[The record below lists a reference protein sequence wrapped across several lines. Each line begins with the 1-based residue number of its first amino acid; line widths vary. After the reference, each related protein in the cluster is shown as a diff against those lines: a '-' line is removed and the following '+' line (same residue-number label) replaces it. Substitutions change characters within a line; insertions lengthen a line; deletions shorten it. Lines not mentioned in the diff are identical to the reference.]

1 MQVNNGALAQ
11 SGLLAMVPRIPKFFR
26 WCPIALLM
34 TAGGVCLDASG
45 GFVDTA
51 LPFLE
56 QHCYECHGGKQ
67 TKADLDL
74 KAIRDDSRILQ
85 DLKLWRGVLQ
95 QINSGE
101 MPPAKHPVKPTPEA
115 ITAFNQVLQDSIAAA
130 EAELPP
136 DPGRVTARRL
146 NRTEYNNTVRDLLD
160 VDFNAAENFPAD
172 DIGHGFDNIGDVLSV
187 SPVHLER
194 YLDAA
199 EGIAERAVVLKLP
212 KPPER
217 TTYSIFLEPGN
228 YGSENGTR
236 PVTNDVP
243 ELFVRHTLKEVGQY
257 RFRVRAG
264 ASNDPPADPVQM
276 TLWIGTTNVLTT
288 AVTNT
293 PKQWEWFEVEA
304 ELPAGEHRFAARWA
318 NRDTNAP
325 GQILYIN
332 EFKVIGPKDTRTPF
346 MKRVATVGADLE
358 EDDRTVAVVQ
368 WLLTRT
374 FRRPPTV
381 EETDRYGQVF
391 ASGRTA
397 AGDQFEGGLQ
407 ELIRAALVSPKFLFR
422 IESDPHP
429 DATTPQQLDDFQLA
443 SRLSYFLWSTLPD
456 EELLDL
462 AARQQLSS
470 QLEPQARRLLQDP
483 RSSALVENFGLQWLQ
498 LQRLA
503 TFQPDTKQFPGF
515 DDTLRKAML
524 RETELFL
531 GEIIREDR
539 SLLELLDADFT
550 YVNRPLARHYGIESV
565 AFPGEGDGGERRRR
579 RRSGEFVRVTWP
591 DQRRGGLLTQASIL
605 TATSNPT
612 RTSPVKRGK
621 WVLEQILGTPPPP
634 APPNVPE
641 LESQKELSGTLRQRM
656 EQHRSNA
663 ACANCHRQMDALG
676 FAFENFDAIG
686 RFREKDAD
694 GDIDPSGSL
703 PDGSTFQGPADLRT
717 LLRDQKE
724 LVTRNLAEKLLTYA
738 LGRGLE
744 YYDERALRKMLADV
758 ASSEYRFSSLIVAIV
773 QSDPFRMRRG
783 LGAAATVSEE
793 KPKEGS

>member
-1 MQVNNGALAQ
+1 MAFRL
-11 SGLLAMVPRIPKFFR
+11 PKFFR

-34 TAGGVCLDASG
+34 AAGPACWGAAG

-56 QHCYECHGGKQ
+56 QHCYACHGGEK

-74 KAIRDDSRILQ
+74 KVIRDDARILQ

-95 QINSGE
+95 QVNSGE
-101 MPPAKHPVKPTPEA
+101 MPPAKHPVRPTPEA
-115 ITAFNQVLQDSIAAA
+115 ITAFNQAIQDSLAAA
-130 EAELPP
+130 EAKLPS

-146 NRTEYNNTVRDLLD
+146 NRVEYNNTVRDLLD
-160 VDFNAAENFPAD
+160 ADFNASENFPAD
-172 DIGHGFDNIGDVLSV
+172 DIGYGFDNIGDVLSV

-199 EGIAERAVVLKLP
+199 DSIAERAVVLKLP

-217 TTYSIFLEPGN
+217 TTASIFLEPGN

-243 ELFVRHTLKEVGQY
+243 ELFVRHTLKEAGHY

-264 ASNDPPADPVQM
+264 ASNEPPADPVQM
-276 TLWIGTTNVLTT
+276 TLWIGATNVLTA

-293 PKQWEWFEVEA
+293 TKQWEWFEVEA
-304 ELPAGEHRFAARWA
+304 ELPAGEHRFAARWT
-318 NRDTNAP
+318 NRDTNTP
-325 GQILYIN
+325 GPTLYIN

-346 MKRVATVGADLE
+346 MKRVATVGADLGD
-358 EDDRTVAVVQ
+358 DDRADAVVR
-368 WLLTRT
+368 WFLSRA
-374 FRRPPTV
+374 FRRPPTA
-381 EETDRYGQVF
+381 EETARYGQVF
-391 ASGRTA
+391 TNGRA
-397 AGDQFEGGLQ
+397 AAEGQFDAGLQ
-407 ELIRAALVSPKFLFR
+407 ELIRAALASPKFLFR
-422 IESDPHP
+422 IESDPRP
-429 DATTPQQLDDFQLA
+429 DATTPQPLDDFQLA
-443 SRLSYFLWSTLPD
+443 ARLSYFLWSTMPD

-470 QLEPQARRLLQDP
+470 QLEPQVRRLLRDP
-483 RSSALVENFGLQWLQ
+483 KSSALVQNFGLQWLQ

-503 TFQPDTKQFPGF
+503 TFQPDTKQFPDF

-531 GEIIREDR
+531 EEIIREDR

-550 YVNRPLARHYGIESV
+550 YVNRSLARHYGIESV
-565 AFPGEGDGGERRRR
+565 AFPGEGEGGERRRR

-634 APPNVPE
+634 PPPNVPE
-641 LESQKELSGTLRQRM
+641 LEAQNELSGTLRQRL

-686 RFREKDAD
+686 QFREKDAD
-694 GDIDPSGSL
+694 GAIDPSGSL
-703 PDGSTFQGPADLRT
+703 PDGSTFQGPADLRAI
-717 LLRDQKE
+717 LRDQKE

-744 YYDERALRKMLADV
+744 YYDERAVRKVLAEV

-783 LGAAATVSEE
+783 LGTAATVPEE

>member
-1 MQVNNGALAQ
+1 MAAGA
-11 SGLLAMVPRIPKFFR
+11 
-26 WCPIALLM
+26 
-34 TAGGVCLDASG
+34 VCQGASS

-56 QHCYECHGGKQ
+56 QHCYECHGGKK

-95 QINSGE
+95 QVNSGE

-115 ITAFNQVLQDSIAAA
+115 ITAFNQVLQASIAAA
-130 EAELPP
+130 EAKLPP

-146 NRTEYNNTVRDLLD
+146 NRTEYNHTVRDLLD
-160 VDFNAAENFPAD
+160 ADFNASENFPAD
-172 DIGHGFDNIGDVLSV
+172 DIGHGFDNIGDVLSL

-199 EGIAERAVVLKLP
+199 DGIAERAVVLKLP

-228 YGSENGTR
+228 YGSEDGTR

-243 ELFVRHTLKEVGQY
+243 ELFVRHTLKEAGQY

-264 ASNDPPADPVQM
+264 ASNEPPVDPVQM
-276 TLWIGTTNVLTT
+276 TLWIGASNVLTA

-293 PKQWEWFEVEA
+293 PKQWAWFEVEA

-325 GQILYIN
+325 GQTLYIN
-332 EFKVIGPKDTRTPF
+332 EFKVIGPKDTRTSF
-346 MKRVATVGADLE
+346 MKRVATVGADLG
-358 EDDRTVAVVQ
+358 DDARAVAVVR
-368 WLLTRT
+368 WFLTRA
-374 FRRPPTV
+374 FRRTPTA
-381 EETDRYGQVF
+381 EETVRYGQVF
-391 ASGRTA
+391 ASGRA
-397 AGDQFEGGLQ
+397 AADGQFEGGLQ

-422 IESDPHP
+422 IESDHRP
-429 DATTPQQLDDFQLA
+429 DATTPQPLDDFQLA
-443 SRLSYFLWSTLPD
+443 SRLSYFLWSTMPD

-462 AARQQLSS
+462 AARQQLSE
-470 QLEPQARRLLQDP
+470 QLEPQVRRMLEDSK
-483 RSSALVENFGLQWLQ
+483 SSALVQNFGMQWLQ

-503 TFQPDTKQFPGF
+503 TFQPDAKQFPDF

-539 SLLELLDADFT
+539 SILELLDADFT

-565 AFPGEGDGGERRRR
+565 AFPGDGEGGGGERRRR

-591 DQRRGGLLTQASIL
+591 DPRRGGLLTQASIL

-621 WVLEQILGTPPPP
+621 WVMEQILGTPPPP
-634 APPNVPE
+634 PPPDVPE
-641 LESQKELSGTLRQRM
+641 LDGQKELSGTLRQRM

-694 GDIDPSGSL
+694 GVIDPSGSL
-703 PDGSTFQGPADLRT
+703 PDGSSFQGPTDLRVI
-717 LLRDQKE
+717 LRDQKE
-724 LVTRNLAEKLLTYA
+724 LVARNLAEKLLTYA

-744 YYDERALRKMLADV
+744 YYDERALRKVLAEV
-758 ASSEYRFSSLIVAIV
+758 ASSEYRFSSLVVAIV

-783 LGAAATVSEE
+783 LGTTTTVSEE